1 MDDDDG
7 DIEECIILKAPSC
20 YYTRDA
26 VVTWARRTSGR
37 EPRPVRCSASACV
50 HSWIPP

>member
-1 MDDDDG
+1 MKDMVVSTMDDDDG

-26 VVTWARRTSGR
+26 VVT
-37 EPRPVRCSASACV
+37 
-50 HSWIPP
+50 